1 MKELKKDKYLKKHLT
16 YFEKKVHKELKKR
29 KIFKNF
35 YNCSFSNS
43 QLLYKYL
50 SVDLSRLIFK
60 ENYLNN
66 LNGDYFGNLLKNF
79 SSNKSNLRRS
89 SILKNKEYNMELL
102 YGRKN
107 LPEIYEI
114 PSINLIFI
122 IHFYQTD
129 YEYNIVPSVYSVKIE
144 KISLKINNIEPNLL
158 FKQKK
163 VKK

>member
-1 MKELKKDKYLKKHLT
+1 
-16 YFEKKVHKELKKR
+16 
-29 KIFKNF
+29 
-35 YNCSFSNS
+35 
-43 QLLYKYL
+43 
-50 SVDLSRLIFK
+50 
-60 ENYLNN
+60 
-66 LNGDYFGNLLKNF
+66 
-79 SSNKSNLRRS
+79 
-89 SILKNKEYNMELL
+89 MELL

-114 PSINLIFI
+114 PYINLIFI

-163 VKK
+163 SKKINLFKKNSTKSIALDTIPNYKNEKFLLRNALSKISFYDRKYRRTRRSTLAK